1 MKQLVLLPVSR
12 NLEIVIRPDESLVDA
27 PKAVKDV
34 CLCKKLLQLGLALFD
49 HSPDLLLA
57 FDRTLHQPL

>member
-12 NLEIVIRPDESLVDA
+12 NLEIVIRPDESLIDA
-27 PKAVKDV
+27 PEAVENV
-34 CLCKKLLQLGLALFD
+34 RLCKKLFQLGLALFD

-57 FDRTLHQPL
+57 FDWTLHEPL